1 LQGYFFL
8 AGLLVIFISSCG
20 SDVDPGKIQGP
31 PRSAEVIYQQDL
43 KFFQTKE
50 SLLGADSGDTS
61 QILFGDLHVHTTY
74 SIDAF
79 TLELPMMG
87 LQGAHDSSMACD
99 FARYCA
105 NLDFFSF
112 NDHAEGL
119 TPDHW
124 REQKKIIQQCNISNE
139 DSVTNDLVVFPGWE
153 WTQIGT
159 TKENHWGHRNVI
171 FKDIQ
176 NLPARPIGSRTPGSG
191 LGVFDTTEKAV
202 SARWLDVFNFKR
214 YSDLKWLLDEVR
226 NIPYCEEGVASQ
238 DLPLDCYEY
247 AKHPEIYFLS

>member
-1 LQGYFFL
+1 MLGN
-8 AGLLVIFISSCG
+8 
-20 SDVDPGKIQGP
+20 DP
-31 PRSAEVIYQQDL
+31 S
-43 KFFQTKE
+43 
-50 SLLGADSGDTS
+50 DTS

-124 REQKKIIQQCNISNE
+124 REQKKIIQQCNISNS
-139 DSVTNDLVVFPGWE
+139 DSVTNDLVVSIKSFCSSVRVKSIL
-153 WTQIGT
+153 TYYFFIKLMQVS
-159 TKENHWGHRNVI
+159 H
-171 FKDIQ
+171 F
-176 NLPARPIGSRTPGSG
+176 
-191 LGVFDTTEKAV
+191 VF
-202 SARWLDVFNFKR
+202 
-214 YSDLKWLLDEVR
+214 
-226 NIPYCEEGVASQ
+226 Q
-238 DLPLDCYEY
+238 D
-247 AKHPEIYFLS
+247 

>member
-1 LQGYFFL
+1 MIPIQKKFL
-8 AGLLVIFISSCG
+8 FSFVVIIFLSSCG
-20 SDVDPGKIQGP
+20 SDVDPGTIEGP
-31 PRSAEVIYQQDL
+31 PRSSEAILKQDL
-43 KFFQTKE
+43 NFFQTKE
-50 SLLGADSGDTS
+50 SLLVDDSGDKS

-124 REQKKIIQQCNISNE
+124 REQKKIIQQCIFQT
-139 DSVTNDLVVFPGWE
+139 VTQQPMIW
-153 WTQIGT
+153 
-159 TKENHWGHRNVI
+159 
-171 FKDIQ
+171 
-176 NLPARPIGSRTPGSG
+176 
-191 LGVFDTTEKAV
+191 
-202 SARWLDVFNFKR
+202 
-214 YSDLKWLLDEVR
+214 
-226 NIPYCEEGVASQ
+226 
-238 DLPLDCYEY
+238 
-247 AKHPEIYFLS
+247 

>member
-1 LQGYFFL
+1 MNSIAKTFFL
-8 AGLLVIFISSCG
+8 AGLVVIFISSCG
-20 SDVDPGKIQGP
+20 SDVDPGIIEGP
-31 PRSAEVIYQQDL
+31 PRSSEAIYQQDL
-43 KFFQTKE
+43 RFFQTKE

-139 DSVTNDLVVFPGWE
+139 DSVTNDLGVFHGWV
-153 WTQIGT
+153 WTLLGT
-159 TKENHWGHRNVI
+159 TKE
-171 FKDIQ
+171 
-176 NLPARPIGSRTPGSG
+176 
-191 LGVFDTTEKAV
+191 
-202 SARWLDVFNFKR
+202 
-214 YSDLKWLLDEVR
+214 
-226 NIPYCEEGVASQ
+226 
-238 DLPLDCYEY
+238 
-247 AKHPEIYFLS
+247 KH

>member
-1 LQGYFFL
+1 MLIQSNSPFLFFTL
-8 AGLLVIFISSCG
+8 TLLLISCG
-20 SDVDPGKIQGP
+20 SDVDPGALEGP
-31 PRSAEVIYQQDL
+31 PRSSEAIRQQDL

-50 SLLGADSGDTS
+50 SLMVAEEDAS

-139 DSVTNDLVVFPGWE
+139 DTLTTDLVVFPGWE

-159 TKENHWGHRNVI
+159 TKDNHWGHRNVI
-171 FKDIQ
+171 FKDIY
-176 NLPARPIGSRTPGSG
+176 NLPARPIGSRTPESG
-191 LGVFDTTEKAV
+191 LGVFQPNQPPPAV
-202 SARWLDVFNFKR
+202 SCLGRCTDGATSLAGRCL
-214 YSDLKWLLDEVR
+214 YSRICTTVHAWPCKEG
-226 NIPYCEEGVASQ
+226 EER
-238 DLPLDCYEY
+238 LPTY
-247 AKHPEIYFLS
+247 